1 MILLFLIIHLATI
14 LIEKKF
20 QKKQKI
26 KKGNYILGETIGEGA
41 FAKVKLATHIFTGEK
56 VAIKILDKQVLE
68 ADAQNQNI
76 QNDSSFLN
84 DMQRIKKEIK
94 ILKEL
99 RHKNIIQLYEIM
111 ESENKLYIVMEY
123 CEGKELFDYIVKRK
137 HLTEKEAC
145 RFFQQIINGV
155 EYLHLNNITHRD
167 LKPENLLLTNK
178 KRIKISDFG
187 LSTKTSSYYQ
197 FLTTPCGTPSYAPPE
212 MLRGDEYS
220 GIYSDIWSC
229 GIILYTMLVGNLP
242 CAESKE
248 YLIYEC
254 IIKHNYEYPSYLS
267 DAVKDLLEKI
277 LKVNPQERI
286 GFEQIK
292 KHPWFNIINPRLRP
306 GIILDVHKIPI
317 DDNILNVVK
326 NYDYKIEDVKYSVE
340 NSLYDD
346 KTTIYYLIL
355 KQFIKEGKNSNS
367 DLFSSDYLNFI
378 KNLDNWIKPEKV
390 NDDKFKEYR
399 KWVDLKQTNK
409 LFKPKKIDNNSVN
422 LSTNNNK
429 NNSINNIKSSN
440 VRRTLNSMSFS
451 NNNNNNIKLDRKNRM
466 ENYSQRTRMLNDQHR
481 RLFKSEGV
489 IHKPNTARN
498 SITVN
503 NKVNSNLLKSRNN
516 IMKLNK
522 EINNE
527 HNRTFVLSSKPD
539 RQSLNNNM
547 NKTFYSFKK
556 PFYNKLKKTKQK
568 SLFVSFNE
576 PIDSKTKESL
586 LEDIEKNEKNFNDF
600 YKKLENT
607 TNNPYQNIVKLLAER
622 LISSTIFSKYLLNQ
636 KTIISSPKKTIINH
650 DIEKNIFSIQKYK
663 DLLED
668 VKIKHIGLFRKKLY
682 TFNSYTFSQYLNE
695 EDDLILNENFIKQYH
710 LSDFVNNLK
719 FSIKRDE
726 KQNLHQ
732 RLFSP
737 SSNLNQSL
745 NLNNSL
751 LSSSRNSLEFS
762 SRRILSPNSSM
773 LSNTTFNRK
782 NYSKLNSL
790 KSNISKMEGISEDE
804 DSFEEEKNNNE
815 KTTLRKNTT
824 GSGSLKNKGKV
835 GFNNNIR
842 TINKISAFSPDDN
855 NSKKQKKPSK
865 SMKKKSRIDKNLIML
880 NDSSIQNLNKTSG
893 STSIFSLS
901 SKDKFSIKDEIERN
915 EPINLSCIFDLQIID
930 IINKIKEYSK
940 NNSAYCNVKGN
951 QLRLNKA
958 NISIIIIIDKVLIN
972 DGFFL
977 YLKIRS
983 KSKNNEKQ
991 SLKLIN
997 DLLIYLQ

>member
-1 MILLFLIIHLATI
+1 MSTQKIIV
-14 LIEKKF
+14 

-187 LSTKTSSYYQ
+187 LSTKTNNYYD

-267 DAVKDLLEKI
+267 EAVKDLLEKI

-306 GIILDVHKIPI
+306 GIIMGVHKIPI

-429 NNSINNIKSSN
+429 NNNSINNIKSSN

-451 NNNNNNIKLDRKNRM
+451 NNNNNNINIKLDRKNRM
-466 ENYSQRTRMLNDQHR
+466 ENYSQRTRILNDQHR
-481 RLFKSEGV
+481 RLYKSEGV

-498 SITVN
+498 SISNN
-503 NKVNSNLLKSRNN
+503 NKINTNLLKSRNN

-522 EINNE
+522 EINKE

-607 TNNPYQNIVKLLAER
+607 TNNPNQNIVKLLAER

-842 TINKISAFSPDDN
+842 TINKISAFTPDDN
-855 NSKKQKKPSK
+855 NSKNQKKTSK
-865 SMKKKSRIDKNLIML
+865 SMKKNSRNDKNLML

-893 STSIFSLS
+893 STSLFSLS

>member
-1 MILLFLIIHLATI
+1 MSTQKIIV
-14 LIEKKF
+14 

-451 NNNNNNIKLDRKNRM
+451 NNNNNNNNIKLDRKNRI

-547 NKTFYSFKK
+547 NKTFYSIKK

-576 PIDSKTKESL
+576 PVDSKTKESL

-607 TNNPYQNIVKLLAER
+607 TNNPNENIVKLLAER
-622 LISSTIFSKYLLNQ
+622 LISSTIFSKYLLTQ

-663 DLLED
+663 DLIED

-751 LSSSRNSLEFS
+751 LSSSRNSLGFS

-865 SMKKKSRIDKNLIML
+865 SMKKKSRNDKNLIML

>member
-1 MILLFLIIHLATI
+1 MSTQKIIV
-14 LIEKKF
+14 

-710 LSDFVNNLK
+710 LSDFINNLK

>member
-1 MILLFLIIHLATI
+1 MNTQKIIV
-14 LIEKKF
+14 

-607 TNNPYQNIVKLLAER
+607 TNNPNENIVKLLAER

>member
-1 MILLFLIIHLATI
+1 MSTQKIIV
-14 LIEKKF
+14 

-607 TNNPYQNIVKLLAER
+607 TNNPNENIVKLLAER

-790 KSNISKMEGISEDE
+790 KSNISNMEGISEDE

>member
-1 MILLFLIIHLATI
+1 MSTQKIIV
-14 LIEKKF
+14 

-451 NNNNNNIKLDRKNRM
+451 NNNNNNNNIKLDRKNRM

-576 PIDSKTKESL
+576 PVDSKTKESL

-607 TNNPYQNIVKLLAER
+607 TNNPNQNIVKLLAER

-865 SMKKKSRIDKNLIML
+865 SMKKKSRNDKNLIML

>member
-1 MILLFLIIHLATI
+1 MSTQKIIV
-14 LIEKKF
+14 

-76 QNDSSFLN
+76 QNPPSLDNSFLN

-187 LSTKTSSYYQ
+187 LSTKTNSYYD

-267 DAVKDLLEKI
+267 EAVKDLLEKI

-306 GIILDVHKIPI
+306 GIIMGVHKIPI

-451 NNNNNNIKLDRKNRM
+451 NNNNNNINIKLDRKNRM
-466 ENYSQRTRMLNDQHR
+466 ENYSQRTRILNDQHR
-481 RLFKSEGV
+481 RLYKSEGV

-498 SITVN
+498 SISNN
-503 NKVNSNLLKSRNN
+503 NKINTNLLKSRNN

-522 EINNE
+522 EINKE

-576 PIDSKTKESL
+576 PIDSKTKETL

-600 YKKLENT
+600 YKKIVNT
-607 TNNPYQNIVKLLAER
+607 TSNPNQNIVRLLADK

-663 DLLED
+663 DLIEN

-695 EDDLILNENFIKQYH
+695 EDDLILNENYIKQYH

-719 FSIKRDE
+719 FSIKNDE

-751 LSSSRNSLEFS
+751 LSSSRNSLFS

-842 TINKISAFSPDDN
+842 TINKISAFTPDDN
-855 NSKKQKKPSK
+855 NSKNQKKTSK
-865 SMKKKSRIDKNLIML
+865 SMKKNSRNDKNLML

-893 STSIFSLS
+893 STSLFSLS

-958 NISIIIIIDKVLIN
+958 NISIIIIIDKVHIN

>member
-1 MILLFLIIHLATI
+1 MSTQKIIV
-14 LIEKKF
+14 

-451 NNNNNNIKLDRKNRM
+451 NNNNNNNNIKLDRKNRM

-576 PIDSKTKESL
+576 PVDSKTKESL

-607 TNNPYQNIVKLLAER
+607 TNNPNENIVKLLAER

-865 SMKKKSRIDKNLIML
+865 SMKKKSRNDKNLIML

>member
-1 MILLFLIIHLATI
+1 MSTQKIIV
-14 LIEKKF
+14 
-20 QKKQKI
+20 QKKQKV

-68 ADAQNQNI
+68 SDSQNQNN
-76 QNDSSFLN
+76 QNASSMDNSFLN

-123 CEGKELFDYIVKRK
+123 CEGKELFDYIIKRK

-187 LSTKTSSYYQ
+187 LSTKTNSYYE

-267 DAVKDLLEKI
+267 EAVKDLLEKI

-306 GIILDVHKIPI
+306 GIILNVHKIPI
-317 DDNILNVVK
+317 DDNILNAVK

-367 DLFSSDYLNFI
+367 DLFSSEYLNFI
-378 KNLDNWIKPEKV
+378 KNLDNWIKPEKI

-409 LFKPKKIDNNSVN
+409 LFKPKKIDNNRDSLN
-422 LSTNNNK
+422 LSNNNL
-429 NNSINNIKSSN
+429 NNSNINNIKSSN
-440 VRRTLNSMSFS
+440 IRRTLNSMNFS
-451 NNNNNNIKLDRKNRM
+451 NNNNTKLDRKNRI
-466 ENYSQRTRMLNDQHR
+466 ENYSQKTRMLNEHHR
-481 RLFKSEGV
+481 RLYKSEGV

-498 SITVN
+498 SITN
-503 NKVNSNLLKSRNN
+503 NNVKSRLYTSRNN
-516 IMKLNK
+516 IMRLNR

-539 RQSLNNNM
+539 RLTLNNNL

-556 PFYNKLKKTKQK
+556 PFYNKLKKMKK
-568 SLFVSFNE
+568 KNLFVSFND
-576 PIDSKTKESL
+576 PLDSKVKTSL
-586 LEDIEKNEKNFNDF
+586 LEDIEKEEKNFNDF
-600 YKKLENT
+600 NKKIEKIKENP
-607 TNNPYQNIVKLLAER
+607 NQNIIRLLADK

-636 KTIISSPKKTIINH
+636 KTIISSPKNTIINQ
-650 DIEKNIFSIQKYK
+650 DIENNIFSIQKYK
-663 DLLED
+663 DLIED

-695 EDDLILNENFIKQYH
+695 EGDLILNENYIKQYH
-710 LSDFVNNLK
+710 LNDFINNLK
-719 FSIKRDE
+719 FSIKKEE
-726 KQNLHQ
+726 KQNLHH
-732 RLFSP
+732 RIFSP
-737 SSNLNQSL
+737 SNRLNQSL

-751 LSSSRNSLEFS
+751 LSSSRNSLDFS
-762 SRRILSPNSSM
+762 SKRILSPNSSI
-773 LSNTTFNRK
+773 LSNTTFNKK
-782 NYSKLNSL
+782 NFSKLNSL
-790 KSNISKMEGISEDE
+790 KSNISGMEGISEDE
-804 DSFEEEKNNNE
+804 NSFEDEKSNND
-815 KTTLRKNTT
+815 KTISRKNAT
-824 GSGSLKNKGKV
+824 GSSRSLKNKGKV

-842 TINKISAFSPDDN
+842 TINKISSFCPEDI
-855 NSKKQKKPSK
+855 NSQKQKKSSK
-865 SMKKKSRIDKNLIML
+865 SMKKKSRNEKNSIML
-880 NDSSIQNLNKTSG
+880 NDTSIQNLNKTSG
-893 STSIFSLS
+893 TCTSIFSLS
-901 SKDKFSIKDEIERN
+901 SKDKFSIKDEIEKRN
-915 EPINLSCIFDLQIID
+915 EPINLACIFNYQIID
-930 IINKIKEYSK
+930 IINKIKEYCK
-940 NNSAYCNVKGN
+940 NNGAYCNVKGN

-958 NISIIIIIDKVLIN
+958 NISIIIIIDKVPIN
-972 DGFFL
+972 EGFFL

-983 KSKNNEKQ
+983 KCKNNEKQ

>member
-1 MILLFLIIHLATI
+1 MSTQKIIV
-14 LIEKKF
+14 

-76 QNDSSFLN
+76 QNPPSLDNSFLN

-187 LSTKTSSYYQ
+187 LSTKTNSYYD

-267 DAVKDLLEKI
+267 EAVKDLLEKI

-306 GIILDVHKIPI
+306 GIIMGVHKIPI

-367 DLFSSDYLNFI
+367 DLFSSEYLNFI

-429 NNSINNIKSSN
+429 NNNSINNIKSSN

-466 ENYSQRTRMLNDQHR
+466 ENYSQRTRILNDQHR
-481 RLFKSEGV
+481 RLYKSEGV

-498 SITVN
+498 SISNN
-503 NKVNSNLLKSRNN
+503 NKTNTNLLKSRNN

-522 EINNE
+522 EINKE

-576 PIDSKTKESL
+576 PIDSKTKETL

-600 YKKLENT
+600 YKKIVNT
-607 TNNPYQNIVKLLAER
+607 TSNPNQNIVRLLAEK

-663 DLLED
+663 DLIEN

-695 EDDLILNENFIKQYH
+695 EDDLILNENYIKQYH

-719 FSIKRDE
+719 FSIKNDE

-751 LSSSRNSLEFS
+751 LSSSRNSLGFS

-842 TINKISAFSPDDN
+842 TINKISAFTPDDN
-855 NSKKQKKPSK
+855 NSKNQKKTSK
-865 SMKKKSRIDKNLIML
+865 SMKKKSRNDKNLML

-893 STSIFSLS
+893 STSLFSLS

-958 NISIIIIIDKVLIN
+958 NISIIIIIDKVHIN

>member
-1 MILLFLIIHLATI
+1 
-14 LIEKKF
+14 
-20 QKKQKI
+20 
-26 KKGNYILGETIGEGA
+26 
-41 FAKVKLATHIFTGEK
+41 
-56 VAIKILDKQVLE
+56 
-68 ADAQNQNI
+68 
-76 QNDSSFLN
+76 
-84 DMQRIKKEIK
+84 
-94 ILKEL
+94 
-99 RHKNIIQLYEIM
+99 
-111 ESENKLYIVMEY
+111 
-123 CEGKELFDYIVKRK
+123 
-137 HLTEKEAC
+137 
-145 RFFQQIINGV
+145 
-155 EYLHLNNITHRD
+155 

-187 LSTKTSSYYQ
+187 LSTKTNNYYD

-451 NNNNNNIKLDRKNRM
+451 NNNNNIKLDRKNRM

-498 SITVN
+498 SISNN
-503 NKVNSNLLKSRNN
+503 NKINTNLLKSRNN

-522 EINNE
+522 EINKE

-576 PIDSKTKESL
+576 PIDSKTKETL

-600 YKKLENT
+600 YKKIVNT
-607 TNNPYQNIVKLLAER
+607 TSNPNQNIVRLLADK

-663 DLLED
+663 DLIEN

-695 EDDLILNENFIKQYH
+695 EDDLILNENYIKQYH

-719 FSIKRDE
+719 FSIKNDE

-751 LSSSRNSLEFS
+751 LSSSRNSLFS

-842 TINKISAFSPDDN
+842 TINKISAFTPDDN
-855 NSKKQKKPSK
+855 NSKNQKKTSK
-865 SMKKKSRIDKNLIML
+865 SMKKNSRNDKNLML

-893 STSIFSLS
+893 STSLFSLS

-958 NISIIIIIDKVLIN
+958 NISIIIIIDKVHIN

>member
-1 MILLFLIIHLATI
+1 MSTQKIIV
-14 LIEKKF
+14 

-451 NNNNNNIKLDRKNRM
+451 NNNNNNNNNIKLDRKNRM

-607 TNNPYQNIVKLLAER
+607 TNNPNQNIVKLLAER

-663 DLLED
+663 DLIED

-865 SMKKKSRIDKNLIML
+865 SMKKKTRNDKNLIML

>member
-1 MILLFLIIHLATI
+1 MSTQKIIV
-14 LIEKKF
+14 

-76 QNDSSFLN
+76 QNPPSLDNSFLN

-187 LSTKTSSYYQ
+187 LSTKTNSYYD

-267 DAVKDLLEKI
+267 EAVKDLLEKI

-306 GIILDVHKIPI
+306 GIIMGVHKIPI

-429 NNSINNIKSSN
+429 NNNSINNIKSSN

-451 NNNNNNIKLDRKNRM
+451 NNNNNINIKLDRKNRM
-466 ENYSQRTRMLNDQHR
+466 ENYSQRTRILNEQHR
-481 RLFKSEGV
+481 RLYKSEGV

-498 SITVN
+498 SISNN
-503 NKVNSNLLKSRNN
+503 NKINTNLLKSRNN

-522 EINNE
+522 EINKE

-576 PIDSKTKESL
+576 PIDSKTKETL

-600 YKKLENT
+600 YKKIVNT
-607 TNNPYQNIVKLLAER
+607 TSNPNQNIVRLLADK

-663 DLLED
+663 DLIEN

-695 EDDLILNENFIKQYH
+695 EDDLILNENYIKQYH

-719 FSIKRDE
+719 FSIKNDE

-751 LSSSRNSLEFS
+751 LSSSRNSLFS

-958 NISIIIIIDKVLIN
+958 NISIIIIIDKVHIN

>member
-1 MILLFLIIHLATI
+1 MNTQKIIV
-14 LIEKKF
+14 

-451 NNNNNNIKLDRKNRM
+451 NNNNNNNNIKLDRKNRM

-576 PIDSKTKESL
+576 PVDSKTKESL

-607 TNNPYQNIVKLLAER
+607 TNNPNQNIVKLLAER

-751 LSSSRNSLEFS
+751 LSSSRNSLGFS

>member
-1 MILLFLIIHLATI
+1 MSTQKIIV
-14 LIEKKF
+14 

-187 LSTKTSSYYQ
+187 LSTKTNNYYD

-267 DAVKDLLEKI
+267 EAVKDLLEKI

-306 GIILDVHKIPI
+306 GIIMGVHKIPI

-429 NNSINNIKSSN
+429 NNNSINNIKSSN

-451 NNNNNNIKLDRKNRM
+451 NNNNNNINIKLDRKNRM

-607 TNNPYQNIVKLLAER
+607 TNNPNQNIVKLLAER

-842 TINKISAFSPDDN
+842 TINKISAFTPEDN
-855 NSKKQKKPSK
+855 NSKNQKKTSK
-865 SMKKKSRIDKNLIML
+865 SMKKNSRNDKNLML

-893 STSIFSLS
+893 STSLFSLS

>member
-1 MILLFLIIHLATI
+1 MSTQKIIV
-14 LIEKKF
+14 

-451 NNNNNNIKLDRKNRM
+451 NNNNNNNIKLDRKNRI

-576 PIDSKTKESL
+576 PVDSKTKESL

-607 TNNPYQNIVKLLAER
+607 TNNPNQNIVKLLAER

-751 LSSSRNSLEFS
+751 LSSSRNSLGFS

-865 SMKKKSRIDKNLIML
+865 SMKKKSRNDKNLIML

>member
-1 MILLFLIIHLATI
+1 MSTQKIIV
-14 LIEKKF
+14 

-451 NNNNNNIKLDRKNRM
+451 NNNNNNNIKLDRKNRM

-790 KSNISKMEGISEDE
+790 KSNISNMEGISEDE

>member
-1 MILLFLIIHLATI
+1 M
-14 LIEKKF
+14 
-20 QKKQKI
+20 
-26 KKGNYILGETIGEGA
+26 
-41 FAKVKLATHIFTGEK
+41 
-56 VAIKILDKQVLE
+56 
-68 ADAQNQNI
+68 
-76 QNDSSFLN
+76 
-84 DMQRIKKEIK
+84 
-94 ILKEL
+94 
-99 RHKNIIQLYEIM
+99 
-111 ESENKLYIVMEY
+111 
-123 CEGKELFDYIVKRK
+123 
-137 HLTEKEAC
+137 
-145 RFFQQIINGV
+145 
-155 EYLHLNNITHRD
+155 
-167 LKPENLLLTNK
+167 
-178 KRIKISDFG
+178 
-187 LSTKTSSYYQ
+187 
-197 FLTTPCGTPSYAPPE
+197 
-212 MLRGDEYS
+212 
-220 GIYSDIWSC
+220 
-229 GIILYTMLVGNLP
+229 
-242 CAESKE
+242 
-248 YLIYEC
+248 
-254 IIKHNYEYPSYLS
+254 
-267 DAVKDLLEKI
+267 
-277 LKVNPQERI
+277 
-286 GFEQIK
+286 
-292 KHPWFNIINPRLRP
+292 
-306 GIILDVHKIPI
+306 
-317 DDNILNVVK
+317 
-326 NYDYKIEDVKYSVE
+326 
-340 NSLYDD
+340 
-346 KTTIYYLIL
+346 
-355 KQFIKEGKNSNS
+355 
-367 DLFSSDYLNFI
+367 NFI

-429 NNSINNIKSSN
+429 NNNSINNIKSSN

-451 NNNNNNIKLDRKNRM
+451 NNNNNNINIKLDRKNRM

-522 EINNE
+522 EINKE

-576 PIDSKTKESL
+576 PVDSKTKESL

-607 TNNPYQNIVKLLAER
+607 TNNPNQNIVKLLAER

-815 KTTLRKNTT
+815 KTTLRKNAT

-893 STSIFSLS
+893 STSLFSLS

>member
-1 MILLFLIIHLATI
+1 MSTQKIIV
-14 LIEKKF
+14 

-409 LFKPKKIDNNSVN
+409 FFFFI
-422 LSTNNNK
+422 
-429 NNSINNIKSSN
+429 
-440 VRRTLNSMSFS
+440 F
-451 NNNNNNIKLDRKNRM
+451 
-466 ENYSQRTRMLNDQHR
+466 
-481 RLFKSEGV
+481 F
-489 IHKPNTARN
+489 
-498 SITVN
+498 
-503 NKVNSNLLKSRNN
+503 NLL
-516 IMKLNK
+516 
-522 EINNE
+522 
-527 HNRTFVLSSKPD
+527 
-539 RQSLNNNM
+539 
-547 NKTFYSFKK
+547 
-556 PFYNKLKKTKQK
+556 
-568 SLFVSFNE
+568 
-576 PIDSKTKESL
+576 
-586 LEDIEKNEKNFNDF
+586 
-600 YKKLENT
+600 
-607 TNNPYQNIVKLLAER
+607 
-622 LISSTIFSKYLLNQ
+622 
-636 KTIISSPKKTIINH
+636 
-650 DIEKNIFSIQKYK
+650 
-663 DLLED
+663 
-668 VKIKHIGLFRKKLY
+668 
-682 TFNSYTFSQYLNE
+682 
-695 EDDLILNENFIKQYH
+695 
-710 LSDFVNNLK
+710 
-719 FSIKRDE
+719 
-726 KQNLHQ
+726 
-732 RLFSP
+732 
-737 SSNLNQSL
+737 
-745 NLNNSL
+745 
-751 LSSSRNSLEFS
+751 
-762 SRRILSPNSSM
+762 
-773 LSNTTFNRK
+773 
-782 NYSKLNSL
+782 
-790 KSNISKMEGISEDE
+790 
-804 DSFEEEKNNNE
+804 
-815 KTTLRKNTT
+815 
-824 GSGSLKNKGKV
+824 
-835 GFNNNIR
+835 
-842 TINKISAFSPDDN
+842 
-855 NSKKQKKPSK
+855 
-865 SMKKKSRIDKNLIML
+865 
-880 NDSSIQNLNKTSG
+880 
-893 STSIFSLS
+893 
-901 SKDKFSIKDEIERN
+901 
-915 EPINLSCIFDLQIID
+915 
-930 IINKIKEYSK
+930 
-940 NNSAYCNVKGN
+940 
-951 QLRLNKA
+951 
-958 NISIIIIIDKVLIN
+958 
-972 DGFFL
+972 
-977 YLKIRS
+977 
-983 KSKNNEKQ
+983 
-991 SLKLIN
+991 
-997 DLLIYLQ
+997 

>member
-1 MILLFLIIHLATI
+1 MSTQKIIV
-14 LIEKKF
+14 

-68 ADAQNQNI
+68 SDSQNQNN
-76 QNDSSFLN
+76 QNASSIDNSFLN

-123 CEGKELFDYIVKRK
+123 CEGKELFDYIIKRK

-187 LSTKTSSYYQ
+187 LSTKTNSYYQ

-267 DAVKDLLEKI
+267 EAVKDLLEKI

-306 GIILDVHKIPI
+306 GLILDVHKIPI

-409 LFKPKKIDNNSVN
+409 LYKPKKIENNKDSLN
-422 LSTNNNK
+422 LSNNNNLNH
-429 NNSINNIKSSN
+429 NNINNIKSSN
-440 VRRTLNSMSFS
+440 IRRTINSMSFS
-451 NNNNNNIKLDRKNRM
+451 NNNNIKLDRKNRI
-466 ENYSQRTRMLNDQHR
+466 ENYSQRTRILNEHHR
-481 RLFKSEGV
+481 RLYKSEGV

-498 SITVN
+498 SISN
-503 NKVNSNLLKSRNN
+503 NVVKSKLYTSRNN

-539 RQSLNNNM
+539 RLTLNNNM

-568 SLFVSFNE
+568 YLFVSFND
-576 PIDSKTKESL
+576 PIDSKKKTSL
-586 LEDIEKNEKNFNDF
+586 LEDIEKEEKNFNDF
-600 YKKLENT
+600 NKKLENIKE
-607 TNNPYQNIVKLLAER
+607 NPNQNIIRVIADK

-636 KTIISSPKKTIINH
+636 KNIISSPKNTIINQ

-663 DLLED
+663 DLIEN

-695 EDDLILNENFIKQYH
+695 EDDLILNENYIKQNH
-710 LSDFVNNLK
+710 LNDFINNLK
-719 FSIKRDE
+719 FSIKKEE

-732 RLFSP
+732 RIFSP
-737 SSNLNQSL
+737 SNRLNQSL

-751 LSSSRNSLEFS
+751 LSSSRNSIDFS
-762 SRRILSPNSSM
+762 SKRILSPNSST
-773 LSNTTFNRK
+773 LSNTTFNKK

-790 KSNISKMEGISEDE
+790 KSNISGMEGISEDE
-804 DSFEEEKNNNE
+804 NSFEDEKNINE
-815 KTTLRKNTT
+815 QTTSRKNAT
-824 GSGSLKNKGKV
+824 GSRSLKNKGKV

-842 TINKISAFSPDDN
+842 TINKISSFCPEDI
-855 NSKKQKKPSK
+855 NSQKQKKSSK
-865 SMKKKSRIDKNLIML
+865 SMKKKSRNEKNSIML

-893 STSIFSLS
+893 TSTSIFSLL

-915 EPINLSCIFDLQIID
+915 EPLNLSCIFNLQIID
-930 IINKIKEYSK
+930 IINKIKEYCK
-940 NNSAYCNVKGN
+940 NNGTYCNVKGN
-951 QLRLNKA
+951 QLRINKA
-958 NISIIIIIDKVLIN
+958 NISIIIIIDKVHIN
-972 DGFFL
+972 EGFFL

-997 DLLIYLQ
+997 DLLFYLQ

>member
-1 MILLFLIIHLATI
+1 MI
-14 LIEKKF
+14 
-20 QKKQKI
+20 
-26 KKGNYILGETIGEGA
+26 
-41 FAKVKLATHIFTGEK
+41 
-56 VAIKILDKQVLE
+56 
-68 ADAQNQNI
+68 
-76 QNDSSFLN
+76 
-84 DMQRIKKEIK
+84 
-94 ILKEL
+94 
-99 RHKNIIQLYEIM
+99 IIQL
-111 ESENKLYIVMEY
+111 
-123 CEGKELFDYIVKRK
+123 
-137 HLTEKEAC
+137 
-145 RFFQQIINGV
+145 
-155 EYLHLNNITHRD
+155 
-167 LKPENLLLTNK
+167 
-178 KRIKISDFG
+178 
-187 LSTKTSSYYQ
+187 
-197 FLTTPCGTPSYAPPE
+197 
-212 MLRGDEYS
+212 
-220 GIYSDIWSC
+220 IY
-229 GIILYTMLVGNLP
+229 
-242 CAESKE
+242 
-248 YLIYEC
+248 
-254 IIKHNYEYPSYLS
+254 H
-267 DAVKDLLEKI
+267 
-277 LKVNPQERI
+277 
-286 GFEQIK
+286 
-292 KHPWFNIINPRLRP
+292 
-306 GIILDVHKIPI
+306 
-317 DDNILNVVK
+317 
-326 NYDYKIEDVKYSVE
+326 
-340 NSLYDD
+340 
-346 KTTIYYLIL
+346 
-355 KQFIKEGKNSNS
+355 
-367 DLFSSDYLNFI
+367 
-378 KNLDNWIKPEKV
+378 
-390 NDDKFKEYR
+390 
-399 KWVDLKQTNK
+399 
-409 LFKPKKIDNNSVN
+409 
-422 LSTNNNK
+422 
-429 NNSINNIKSSN
+429 
-440 VRRTLNSMSFS
+440 

-607 TNNPYQNIVKLLAER
+607 TNNPNENIVKLLAER

-790 KSNISKMEGISEDE
+790 KSNISNMEGISEDE

>member
-1 MILLFLIIHLATI
+1 MNTQKIIV
-14 LIEKKF
+14 

-76 QNDSSFLN
+76 QNPPSLDNSFLN

-187 LSTKTSSYYQ
+187 LSTKTNNYYD

-451 NNNNNNIKLDRKNRM
+451 NNNNIKLDRKNRM

-576 PIDSKTKESL
+576 PIDSKTKETL

-600 YKKLENT
+600 YKKIVNT
-607 TNNPYQNIVKLLAER
+607 TSNPNQNIVRLLAEK

-663 DLLED
+663 DLIEN

-842 TINKISAFSPDDN
+842 TINKISAFTPDDN
-855 NSKKQKKPSK
+855 NSKNQKKTSK
-865 SMKKKSRIDKNLIML
+865 SMKKKSRNDKNLML

-893 STSIFSLS
+893 STSLFSLS

-958 NISIIIIIDKVLIN
+958 NISIIIIIDKVHIN

>member
-1 MILLFLIIHLATI
+1 MSTQKIIV
-14 LIEKKF
+14 
-20 QKKQKI
+20 QKKQKV

-187 LSTKTSSYYQ
+187 LSTKTNSYYD

-267 DAVKDLLEKI
+267 EAVKDLLEKI

-306 GIILDVHKIPI
+306 GIIMGVHKIPI

-429 NNSINNIKSSN
+429 NNNSINNIKSSN

-451 NNNNNNIKLDRKNRM
+451 NNNNNINIKLDRKNRM
-466 ENYSQRTRMLNDQHR
+466 ENYSQRTRILNEQHR
-481 RLFKSEGV
+481 RLYKSEGV

-498 SITVN
+498 SISNN
-503 NKVNSNLLKSRNN
+503 NKINTNLLKSRNN

-522 EINNE
+522 EINKE

-576 PIDSKTKESL
+576 PIDSKTKETL

-600 YKKLENT
+600 YKKIVNT
-607 TNNPYQNIVKLLAER
+607 TSNPNQNIVRLLADK

-663 DLLED
+663 DLIEN

-695 EDDLILNENFIKQYH
+695 EDDLILNENYIKQYH

-719 FSIKRDE
+719 FSIKNDE

-751 LSSSRNSLEFS
+751 LSSSRNSLFS

-958 NISIIIIIDKVLIN
+958 NISIIIIIDKVHIN

>member
-1 MILLFLIIHLATI
+1 MSTQKIIV
-14 LIEKKF
+14 

-451 NNNNNNIKLDRKNRM
+451 NNNNNNNIKLDRKNRM

-607 TNNPYQNIVKLLAER
+607 TNNPNQNIVKLLAER

-865 SMKKKSRIDKNLIML
+865 SMKKKTRNDKNLIML

>member
-1 MILLFLIIHLATI
+1 MSTQKIIV
-14 LIEKKF
+14 

-451 NNNNNNIKLDRKNRM
+451 NNNNNNNNIKLDRKNRM

-576 PIDSKTKESL
+576 PVDSKTKESL

-607 TNNPYQNIVKLLAER
+607 TNNPNQNIVKLLAER

-824 GSGSLKNKGKV
+824 GSGNLKNKGKV

-865 SMKKKSRIDKNLIML
+865 SMKKKSRNDKNLIML

>member
-1 MILLFLIIHLATI
+1 MSTQKIIV
-14 LIEKKF
+14 

-451 NNNNNNIKLDRKNRM
+451 NNNNNNNNIKLDRKNRI

-522 EINNE
+522 EINND

-576 PIDSKTKESL
+576 PVDSKTKESL

-607 TNNPYQNIVKLLAER
+607 TNNPNENIVKLLAER

-636 KTIISSPKKTIINH
+636 KTIISSPKNTIINH

-663 DLLED
+663 DLIED

-865 SMKKKSRIDKNLIML
+865 SMKKKSRNDKNLIML